1 MASKSNRPK
10 KGKDGKY
17 HKQAYIG
24 KGPDGTRIYR
34 RFSDTDWHN
43 LILQIAQC
51 RADFQSGKLL
61 KEEQE
66 AKNPTPSLATAME
79 NYIDTCRVVHQ
90 QNPEE
95 YSVAT
100 IAGYASVCRS
110 IRKSPAFAQ
119 IIDKPVSELTVGALQ
134 AALNAASFPDAD
146 GKKLSPKTLRNWW
159 GLLKPAIDTYG
170 PQDIRLDKIKIAK
183 GKSAKPLVISNRSIP
198 EMFRIA
204 LEIDTEFFLY
214 IFFTAMLGTR
224 PSESYA
230 FTWGDV
236 SAEPMTSI
244 SDGKVRQFGTINI
257 DKASVRDEFGKY
269 REKKTKSEA
278 GTRSLSRPWAFFET
292 LYSTKP
298 RGKDDE
304 RIISMNPNQLPY
316 RWKKLKERMS
326 LPENMVLYDL
336 RHYHAS
342 AMAACGATDAYIA
355 SDMGHADIAIT
366 RKHYLE
372 EIEETRQEI
381 NDRMFTHT
389 ETMILQF
396 RGGNAT
402 QNTTQNANKS
412 SAV

>member
-1 MASKSNRPK
+1 MARPK

-24 KGPDGTRIYR
+24 KRADGTKIYK
-34 RFSDTDWHN
+34 RFSDPDWHN
-43 LILQIAQC
+43 LTLKIAQYKS
-51 RADFQSGKLL
+51 DYTSGKL
-61 KEEQE
+61 KKQEEKTNHP
-66 AKNPTPSLATAME
+66 ATTLSTAME
-79 NYIDTCRVVHQ
+79 NYIDTCRIIHQ

-100 IAGYASVCRS
+100 IAGYVSVCRS
-110 IRKSPAFAQ
+110 IKKNAAFAQ
-119 IIDKPVSELTVGALQ
+119 IIDKPISELTVGKLQ
-134 AALNAASFPDAD
+134 AALNAAAFPDKD

-183 GKSAKPLVISNRSIP
+183 GKSVKPLIISNKSIP
-198 EMFRIA
+198 SMLKAA

-214 IFFTAMLGTR
+214 IYFTAMLGTR

-230 FTWGDV
+230 FTWGDI

-244 SDGKVRQFGTINI
+244 TDGKVRQFGTINI

-278 GTRSLSRPWAFFET
+278 GTRALSRPWSFFET
-292 LYSTKP
+292 LYSVKQ
-298 RGKDDE
+298 RGADNE
-304 RIISMNPNQLPY
+304 RIISMNPNLLPY
-316 RWKKLKERMS
+316 RWKKLKKHIS
-326 LPENMVLYDL
+326 LPEDMVMYDL

-381 NDRMFTHT
+381 NGRMYDHT
-389 ETMILQF
+389 EAMILQF
-396 RGGNAT
+396 RA
-402 QNTTQNANKS
+402 NTTS
-412 SAV
+412 STTVSPEKHAAV